1 MKKSPETFSTKFS
14 TRKTLIVI
22 EFLLNELNKRLKNSD
37 L

>member
-1 MKKSPETFSTKFS
+1 MKMSAETFSTKFS

-22 EFLLNELNKRLKNSD
+22 EFLLNAYINTLKNNT